1 MDKGT
6 SQMSDFEIMT
16 LSGLGVFMVVMGAL
30 VYVMT
35 REDNDHE

>member
-1 MDKGT
+1 MN
-6 SQMSDFEIMT
+6 DFEIMT
-16 LSGLGVFMVVMGAL
+16 VSALGVFMLVMGAL